1 MAPVTGTYTFTT
13 TSDDGVRLYV
23 NSQLLVDNWTDHAAT
38 QNSGSLSLVA
48 GQKYDIRLEFY
59 ERGGLATA
67 RLSWAYPGQ
76 ALQVVPQSVLY
87 PAPPV
92 NQPPTVDAGPDGT
105 ITLPA
110 RAPLNGVVRD
120 DGLPGSGLDDHV
132 EQDQRS

>member
-23 NSQLLVDNWTDHAAT
+23 NGQLLVDNWTDHAAT
-38 QNSGSLSLVA
+38 QNSGTLSLVA

-76 ALQVVPQSVLY
+76 AFRSSRNPSCTRHLPSINLLRSMLVLT
-87 PAPPV
+87 ARLRCPP
-92 NQPPTVDAGPDGT
+92 GP
-105 ITLPA
+105 
-110 RAPLNGVVRD
+110 
-120 DGLPGSGLDDHV
+120 H
-132 EQDQRS
+132 